1 MKIRTAIVA
10 ALIGGAG
17 FSVLPAMAQ
26 TATAPAA
33 RASLSAEEYARR
45 QAQGE
50 LFEIALSQLILDKSE
65 DQGVRAFA
73 EQMVTAHTASL
84 EKLRAAAGTM
94 AALLPATLDSTQQN
108 TLFRLENIS
117 GMKFNM
123 EYMQLQIDGHKAA
136 LDLNRRYA
144 SGGTDPALRQYASDS
159 VPMIQDHLNM
169 AQKVRVAP
177 PITPGP
183 KL

>member
-17 FSVLPAMAQ
+17 FASPPAMAQ
-26 TATAPAA
+26 TATPPSA
-33 RASLSAEEYARR
+33 RASISAEEYARR
-45 QAQGE
+45 QAQSE

-73 EQMVTAHTASL
+73 EQMVAAHTASL
-84 EKLRAAAGTM
+84 QKLRAAAGTM
-94 AALLPATLDSTQQN
+94 AALLPTTVDSTQQN
-108 TLFRLENIS
+108 VLFRLENIS

-123 EYMQLQIDGHKAA
+123 EYMQMQIDGHKQA
-136 LDLNRRYA
+136 LELNRRYA
-144 SGGTDPALRQYASDS
+144 TGGTDPALRQYASEA

>member
-17 FSVLPAMAQ
+17 LAGLPVLAQ
-26 TATAPAA
+26 TATAPAT

-65 DQGVRAFA
+65 DQGVRGFA
-73 EQMVTAHTASL
+73 EQMVTAHAASL
-84 EKLRAAAGTM
+84 EKLRAASGTM
-94 AALLPATLDSTQQN
+94 AALLPTTVDPTQQN
-108 TLFRLENIS
+108 TLIRLENIS
-117 GMKFNM
+117 GMKFNL
-123 EYMQLQIDGHKAA
+123 EYMQLQIDGHKQA
-136 LDLNRRYA
+136 LELNRRYA
-144 SGGTDPALRQYASDS
+144 SGGTDPALRQYASDA
-159 VPMIQDHLNM
+159 VPVIQDHLNM

>member
-1 MKIRTAIVA
+1 MKIRTALVA

-17 FSVLPAMAQ
+17 LSVLPAMAQ

-33 RASLSAEEYARR
+33 RGSLSAEEYARR
-45 QAQGE
+45 DAQAQI
-50 LFEIALSQLILDKSE
+50 FEIAISQLILDKSE
-65 DQGVRAFA
+65 DQAVRAFA

-84 EKLRAAAGTM
+84 EKLRTAAGTM
-94 AALLPATLDSTQQN
+94 AALLPTALDSNQQT

-117 GMKFNM
+117 GMKFNI
-123 EYMQLQIDGHKAA
+123 EYMQMQIDGHKAA
-136 LDLNRRYA
+136 LELNRRYA
-144 SGGTDPALRQYASDS
+144 SAGTDPALRQYASES
-159 VPMIQDHLNM
+159 VPMIQNHLTM
-169 AQKVRVAP
+169 AQQVRVAP

>member
-1 MKIRTAIVA
+1 MKFRTAIIA

-17 FSVLPAMAQ
+17 LSALPALAQ
-26 TATAPAA
+26 TAPAT

-73 EQMVTAHTASL
+73 EHMVTAHTASL
-84 EKLRAAAGTM
+84 EKLRTASGTM
-94 AALLPATLDSTQQN
+94 AALLPSTLDSTQQN
-108 TLFRLENIS
+108 TLIRLENIS

-123 EYMQLQIDGHKAA
+123 EYMRLQIDGHKQA
-136 LDLNRRYA
+136 LELNQRYA
-144 SGGTDPALRQYASDS
+144 SSGTEPALRQYASES
-159 VPMIQDHLNM
+159 VPMIQSHLAM
-169 AQKVRVAP
+169 AQQVRVAP

>member
-17 FSVLPAMAQ
+17 FASLPAMAQ
-26 TATAPAA
+26 TATAPSA
-33 RASLSAEEYARR
+33 RASISAEEYARR
-45 QAQGE
+45 QAQSE

-73 EQMVTAHTASL
+73 EQMVAAHTASL
-84 EKLRAAAGTM
+84 QKLRAAAGTM
-94 AALLPATLDSTQQN
+94 AALLPTTVDSTQQN
-108 TLFRLENIS
+108 VLFRLENIS

-123 EYMQLQIDGHKAA
+123 EYMQMQIDGHKQA
-136 LDLNRRYA
+136 LELNRRYA
-144 SGGTDPALRQYASDS
+144 TGGTDPALRQYASEA

>member
-10 ALIGGAG
+10 ALMGGAG
-17 FSVLPAMAQ
+17 LAAMPAIAQ
-26 TATAPAA
+26 TASAA
-33 RASLSAEEYARR
+33 RASVSADEYARR

-50 LFEIALSQLILDKSE
+50 LFEIAVSQLILDKSE
-65 DQGVRAFA
+65 DQAVRGFA

-84 EKLRAAAGTM
+84 AKLRAAAGSL
-94 AALLPATLDSTQQN
+94 AASLPSALDTTQQN
-108 TLFRLENIS
+108 ALFRLENIS

-123 EYMQLQIDGHKAA
+123 EYMQMQIDGHKQA
-136 LDLNRRYA
+136 LELNRRYA
-144 SGGTDPALRQYASDS
+144 AAGTDPALRQYASEA
-159 VPMIQDHLNM
+159 VPVIQDHLNM

>member
-10 ALIGGAG
+10 ALIAGAG
-17 FSVLPAMAQ
+17 LSVLPAMAQ
-26 TATAPAA
+26 TAPAT

-50 LFEIALSQLILDKSE
+50 LFEIAISQLVLDKSE

-73 EQMVTAHTASL
+73 EQMVTAHSASL
-84 EKLRAAAGTM
+84 EKLRTASGTM
-94 AALLPATLDSTQQN
+94 AALLPTALDSTQQ
-108 TLFRLENIS
+108 TALFRLENIS

-123 EYMQLQIDGHKAA
+123 EYMQMQADGHKAA

>member
-10 ALIGGAG
+10 ALIAG
-17 FSVLPAMAQ
+17 VGLSVLPAMAQ
-26 TATAPAA
+26 TAPAA

-50 LFEIALSQLILDKSE
+50 LFEIAISQLVLDKSE

-73 EQMVTAHTASL
+73 EQMVTAHSASL
-84 EKLRAAAGTM
+84 EKLRAASGTM
-94 AALLPATLDSTQQN
+94 AALLPTTLDSTQQ
-108 TLFRLENIS
+108 TALFRLENIS

-123 EYMQLQIDGHKAA
+123 EYMQMQADGHKAA

>member
-1 MKIRTAIVA
+1 MKIRTVIVA
-10 ALIGGAG
+10 VLIGGAG
-17 FSVLPAMAQ
+17 LPALQVLAQ
-26 TATAPAA
+26 TAPAT

-50 LFEIALSQLILDKSE
+50 LFEIALSQLVLDKSE

-94 AALLPATLDSTQQN
+94 AALLPTTLDSTQQT

-117 GMKFNM
+117 GMKFNL
-123 EYMQLQIDGHKAA
+123 EYMQMQIDGHKAA
-136 LDLNRRYA
+136 LELNRRYA
-144 SGGTDPALRQYASDS
+144 SGGADPALRQYASES
-159 VPMIQDHLNM
+159 VPVIQDHLAT
-169 AQKVRVAP
+169 AQQVRVAP
-177 PITPGP
+177 PVTPGP

>member
-17 FSVLPAMAQ
+17 FAALPAMAQ
-26 TATAPAA
+26 TATAPAT
-33 RASLSAEEYARR
+33 RALSAEEYARR

-50 LFEIALSQLILDKSE
+50 LYEIALSQLILDKSE
-65 DQGVRAFA
+65 DQSVRGFA
-73 EQMVTAHTASL
+73 EQMVAAHTASL
-84 EKLRAAAGTM
+84 QKLRTAAGTM
-94 AALLPATLDSTQQN
+94 AALLPTTLDSTQQN
-108 TLFRLENIS
+108 TLIRFENIS

-123 EYMQLQIDGHKAA
+123 EYMQLQIDGHKQA
-136 LDLNRRYA
+136 LELNRRYA
-144 SGGTDPALRQYASDS
+144 SGGADPVLRQYASEA

>member
-10 ALIGGAG
+10 ALIGGMG
-17 FSVLPAMAQ
+17 FATLPAMAQ
-26 TATAPAA
+26 TATAPAT

-50 LFEIALSQLILDKSE
+50 LYEIALSQLILDKSE
-65 DQGVRAFA
+65 DQSVRGFA

-84 EKLRAAAGTM
+84 QKLRAAAGTM
-94 AALLPATLDSTQQN
+94 AALLPTTLDSTQQN
-108 TLFRLENIS
+108 TLIRFENIS

-123 EYMQLQIDGHKAA
+123 EYMQLQIDGHKQA
-136 LDLNRRYA
+136 LELNRRYA

>member
-10 ALIGGAG
+10 ALIAGAG
-17 FSVLPAMAQ
+17 LSVLPAMAQ
-26 TATAPAA
+26 TAPAA

-50 LFEIALSQLILDKSE
+50 LFEIAISQLVLDKSE

-73 EQMVTAHTASL
+73 EQMVTAHSASL
-84 EKLRAAAGTM
+84 EKLRAASGTM
-94 AALLPATLDSTQQN
+94 AALLPTTLDSTQQ
-108 TLFRLENIS
+108 TALFRLENIS

-123 EYMQLQIDGHKAA
+123 EYMQMQADGHKAA

>member
-10 ALIGGAG
+10 ALVGGAS
-17 FSVLPAMAQ
+17 FSALPAMAQ
-26 TATAPAA
+26 TAAPSA
-33 RASLSAEEYARR
+33 RAAMSADEYARR
-45 QAQGE
+45 DAQAQV
-50 LFEIALSQLILDKSE
+50 FEIALSQLILDKSE
-65 DQGVRAFA
+65 DQAVRGFA

-84 EKLRAAAGTM
+84 AKLRAASGAL
-94 AALLPATLDSTQQN
+94 AATLPSALDSTQQN
-108 TLFRLENIS
+108 VLFRMENIS

-144 SGGTDPALRQYASDS
+144 ASGTDPALRQYASES
-159 VPMIQDHLNM
+159 APMIQDHLNM